1 MSSGIGKRRESARG
15 EGTAAYQ
22 ERRTEIVAA
31 AGQLFKDNGYAG
43 TSLADVAEALSM
55 DRASLYYYI
64 GGKQELFQDV
74 VGGAVERNALSAE
87 EIVSGP
93 GTAPEKLRRL
103 VVELMVS
110 YAESYPFLYVYI
122 QEHLGAVSPDR
133 SAWAQRMRG
142 YNKRYE
148 NAVVAVVAAGVDE
161 GTFAVGT
168 QPWVVAYGIIGM
180 VAWSNRWYRPGD
192 TAIPARE
199 IGEAYADTLLTGLQ
213 VR

>member
-1 MSSGIGKRRESARG
+1 MTSGIGRRRASARD

-22 ERRTEIVAA
+22 ERRAEIVAA
-31 AGQLFKDNGYAG
+31 AGQLFKDRGYAG

-87 EIVSGP
+87 AIVEGP

-103 VVELMVS
+103 VVELMES
-110 YAESYPFLYVYI
+110 YAASYPFLYVYI

-133 SAWAQRMRG
+133 SPWAQGMRQF
-142 YNKRYE
+142 NKRYE
-148 NAVVAVVAAGVDE
+148 NAVVAVIRAGVDE

-168 QPWVVAYGIIGM
+168 QPWVVAYGVIGM
-180 VAWSNRWYRPGD
+180 VAWSNRWYRPD
-192 TAIPARE
+192 ESTVPARE